1 MKTCFGLLP
10 PVTQVRIRLTFGK
23 PQCFPLKRELWELVF
38 FWMWIRQPLG
48 SGCETICEQSTS
60 PQTVHV
66 GWLSPRARAGCVC
79 FLLLLLFWLFWL
91 FWWFLLFFFWS
102 TGCGRNC
109 KKPSGALDRVMFC
122 SASQIRRSDWNN
134 SYQPTEY
141 YRALHSQRNLFRS
154 RVVFL
159 SNFPGPQRNS
169 DGHRHCWADSG
180 DVSTIIAKHF
190 VFFDNSIDYS
200 DSPRLCL

>member
-91 FWWFLLFFFWS
+91 FWWFWLF
-102 TGCGRNC
+102 
-109 KKPSGALDRVMFC
+109 
-122 SASQIRRSDWNN
+122 
-134 SYQPTEY
+134 
-141 YRALHSQRNLFRS
+141 
-154 RVVFL
+154 VFL
-159 SNFPGPQRNS
+159 VNRLWQKLQEAVRCIRPGYVLLRVPDKTLRLKQFLPTNRILPRPSFPKKSFQKSSCLSFQFSRPSKKFRRPQTLLSWFRGRINYY
-169 DGHRHCWADSG
+169 CK
-180 DVSTIIAKHF
+180 T
-190 VFFDNSIDYS
+190 
-200 DSPRLCL
+200 LCFLR

>member
-48 SGCETICEQSTS
+48 SGCETIC
-60 PQTVHV
+60 
-66 GWLSPRARAGCVC
+66 CC
-79 FLLLLLFWLFWL
+79 
-91 FWWFLLFFFWS
+91 FFWS